1 MEVPDTSTGADCP
14 DAASQRIVVEVRRR
28 LCSTGH
34 HLLRW
39 IEPEVCDG
47 AVVLRGRVPTYYLKQ
62 LAQSVLLTDRL
73 VETIVNLIEVSE
85 NGHKAAPVH

>member
-1 MEVPDTSTGADCP
+1 MEVPNTSTDADCP
-14 DAASQRIVVEVRRR
+14 DAASQRIVVEIRRR

-34 HLLRW
+34 HVLRL

-73 VETIVNLIEVSE
+73 VETIVNLIEVPQ
-85 NGHKAAPVH
+85 NGHKGIATY